1 MLGVAVSGLT
11 PARIGDQGDEKQ
23 DGPGREKWPESEKQ
37 RAIQST
43 ARLTGS
49 WITQR
54 GSTEVCQGKGGRL
67 VRACVDWILA

>member
-1 MLGVAVSGLT
+1 MKCERQSEDRTG
-11 PARIGDQGDEKQ
+11 I
-23 DGPGREKWPESEKQ
+23 PGREKWPESEKQ
-37 RAIQST
+37 RAIKST

-67 VRACVDWILA
+67 VRAYVDWILA